1 MQVDYDN
8 GARLVNTLLEITPD
22 FLEVQLMWSNLP
34 DEPHSVSLQIFD
46 AAGAKVLGHDS
57 TIGHTSLAQHRMDIS
72 SLPPGNYV
80 VKLIV
85 YHFDTRVSVPG
96 TLTGIGTRFKRELEL
111 ATIYHD

>member
-8 GARLVNTLLEITPD
+8 GARLVNALLEITPD

-96 TLTGIGTRFKRELEL
+96 TVIGTGTKFDRELEI
-111 ATIYHD
+111 ATIDRA